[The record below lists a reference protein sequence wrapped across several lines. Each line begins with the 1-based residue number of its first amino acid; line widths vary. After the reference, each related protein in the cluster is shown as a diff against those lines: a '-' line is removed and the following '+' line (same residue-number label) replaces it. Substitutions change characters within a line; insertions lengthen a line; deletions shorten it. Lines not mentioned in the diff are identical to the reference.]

1 MATTNKLSLAWTGDY
16 ESLKQFVYETFKLE
30 GSWSQPGGD
39 RKLFTFEDSTILWK
53 KNQNLLSFNGSRAN
67 DFKNELC
74 KCICGRQ
81 DDILGPVDMHNTSE
95 IHSSKSSGLYM
106 DIENI
111 KQNQLVNVEAIR
123 SLSDSVLHIT
133 SVISKFQDY
142 MGKNKTHL
150 HEGPSTGSIK
160 HNENSE
166 NGNQVIAQL
175 QDPIEID
182 GHDSFVSDQL
192 TNPMGNNEA
201 ESISQLDDSSEAP
214 SSMTDETLIDRVAD
228 CFISDQ
234 YVDSNVI
241 EKPEAVVHQETYAQV
256 AKSSPKTCKSNEKP
270 SMVDKPDKPG
280 NISQNHLIQRSTDV
294 DGFIG
299 VDQRRKRIK
308 KFFLSGIHESVKEN
322 QIWSYLEQRNITPT
336 HISLFRSQRRGTRSA
351 KVHIPSSAGLLVQSD
366 SFWPK
371 FVRCRPWQ
379 PINSRNSTKREI
391 KINTTHNGKYSTYV

>member
-1 MATTNKLSLAWTGDY
+1 MREAGLSLAAI
-16 ESLKQFVYETFKLE
+16 ESFLRLKTRRSCGKRIRICC
-30 GSWSQPGGD
+30 P
-39 RKLFTFEDSTILWK
+39 ST
-53 KNQNLLSFNGSRAN
+53 
-67 DFKNELC
+67 
-74 KCICGRQ
+74 
-81 DDILGPVDMHNTSE
+81 DILGPVDMHNTSE

-214 SSMTDETLIDRVAD
+214 SSMTDALPEIWDKMATDMRTLIKYG
-228 CFISDQ
+228 DQ
-234 YVDSNVI
+234 I
-241 EKPEAVVHQETYAQV
+241 
-256 AKSSPKTCKSNEKP
+256 
-270 SMVDKPDKPG
+270 
-280 NISQNHLIQRSTDV
+280 
-294 DGFIG
+294 
-299 VDQRRKRIK
+299 
-308 KFFLSGIHESVKEN
+308 
-322 QIWSYLEQRNITPT
+322 
-336 HISLFRSQRRGTRSA
+336 
-351 KVHIPSSAGLLVQSD
+351 LL
-366 SFWPK
+366 
-371 FVRCRPWQ
+371 
-379 PINSRNSTKREI
+379 
-391 KINTTHNGKYSTYV
+391 